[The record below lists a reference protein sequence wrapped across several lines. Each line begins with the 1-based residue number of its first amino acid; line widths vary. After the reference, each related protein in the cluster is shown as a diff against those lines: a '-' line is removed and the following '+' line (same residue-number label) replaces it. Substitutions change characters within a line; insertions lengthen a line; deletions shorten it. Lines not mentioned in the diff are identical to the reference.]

1 MNLSIEN
8 LPDDIIIWEIY
19 YRLHKMYMLDLQI
32 EIYEK
37 AVDFWEDFDDRQDS
51 DYSPSS
57 SGSDTDYSYVDS
69 D

>member
-37 AVDFWEDFDDRQDS
+37 AVGARLRRILMTDS

-57 SGSDTDYSYVDS
+57 SGSDTD
-69 D
+69 

>member
-1 MNLSIEN
+1 MNNYLEN

-19 YRLHKMYMLDLQI
+19 YRLHKMYFVDLQI
-32 EIYEK
+32 EIYEA
-37 AVDFWEDFDDRQDS
+37 AVEFWENYEDDQDS